1 MAPHDHEIRDTFVLT
16 FSLIMRSF
24 LLRLTAWFRSRPW
37 WHSRPFSP
45 TMMNGSPSNSTSQP
59 DLGLSKYTFFFCGKL
74 FQSVMDLKKK
84 YFVQCNRFMNGL
96 GFLGRAKETIAC
108 ESIRFS
114 FALRRWGRFARRNV
128 CDSAT
133 KIPY

>member
-1 MAPHDHEIRDTFVLT
+1 MAPYDHEIRDTFVLT
-16 FSLIMRSF
+16 FSLLMRSF

-37 WHSRPFSP
+37 WHSRTFSP

-59 DLGLSKYTFFFCGKL
+59 NLGLSKYTFFFCGKL

-96 GFLGRAKETIAC
+96 GFQGRAKETKVRVT
-108 ESIRFS
+108 S
-114 FALRRWGRFARRNV
+114 G
-128 CDSAT
+128 
-133 KIPY
+133 